1 MIGQNIK
8 KGITTLESSKFVV
21 MEYNIFTKFEF
32 KANLINNIVSF
43 SEI

>member
-8 KGITTLESSKFVV
+8 KGITTLESSKIVV